1 MLLSL
6 AFSRISAQTL
16 PDRGFLPTRS
26 YDPSSTDE
34 VNLQTGTLIYQVPLY
49 SFPSGAGGQ
58 SWSIGLSY
66 DSSIYDPDPYYPY
79 TNIYAPNLYSSE
91 TSLTGGGWQWAHR
104 YQLGVRYPDNH
115 IYVVFPD
122 GSHHTFFLRNALGD
136 AANTIYPYMPNGNES
151 IDPSGG
157 DSNSTCTYHL
167 AGRTLVYYSDDSTFL
182 RLELQLG
189 TSPNCNTPP
198 ASPSLWT
205 VYFPNGT
212 RVFGS
217 GVLGIDAASA
227 STQIVDRNGNSIS
240 IAPVVLCSVPGAG
253 CTPDTPSDVLTD
265 QLGRIVTIMFP
276 ASAGGSV
283 TDLVCAPGHLE
294 SGSSTACNDMT
305 VANPVGQLHWRV
317 NWDSYTSTD
326 QSYYNNAYPS
336 TPVGAPGG
344 LFVTNIGLPSANGE
358 TLQYSFTYTVN
369 PGWGELKSATTP
381 YGLTTSYQYW
391 CSSTSSGCLAS
402 NFRPTQVQPNVQ
414 VQQRTQAWTDPLGVA
429 RNQTWSY
436 SQGRGLTISAVTAPD
451 GGVTLHTPCDINS
464 LFWPSECTTT
474 LPNGDTVSRTW
485 QWQCLFSGYGNQ
497 QIQQEVRTV
506 NTSQGNGGPQA
517 SSKNYTYDRNGNP
530 LTTAESAFFTNGR
543 TTTDSYAISTGSQLI
558 AAPTTTTAP
567 PTNCAPHTP
576 AGVMIDYNAYWSSS
590 NDTTSPLP
598 GWTLNARTS
607 HEVSDLNGSSTWTYG
622 YDSPVTTA
630 NVTSETNGAVVIGHS
645 YDGSGNL
652 ISTTDGNGVVTKY
665 TYAAAACADGA
676 SYSSFAYPDTVV
688 RDFGGTLQ
696 RATTQTWDC
705 KTGLLKSS
713 TDPNNVK
720 TSYSYD
726 LIGRKTLLDEAVG
739 TAAERTTSINLS
751 ESNSGSGS
759 LTPLTVTAYHN
770 LFSSTD
776 TPVVTTQ
783 QFDQR
788 GVLTMTQ
795 NPAGAI
801 TQLYGKLSI
810 PADGFT
816 YEAVSN
822 PFLST
827 TDATMGWTRR
837 TYDTSGRLTA
847 VGHFSGAAPPCP
859 FAGSSTPTTCGGTA
873 APDSSQSTTYDGS
886 VSTFTDEAGVART
899 NTMDGLDRLH
909 SVQEGC
915 AGCLTTY
922 TYDFGDRL
930 ATVTQ
935 GSQTRTFTYDALGR
949 LGSAQNPESGTS
961 TFTYDNN
968 GNVHS
973 RQTPIGTATYS
984 YDHLNRLIGK
994 TYLDSTPP
1002 VTYCYDGITT
1012 APGCSG
1018 SPTGALLMDRLT
1030 MVQNAKSTTRFSQ
1043 YDEEGQVILSQQ
1055 VTGSQTF
1062 PFTYAYNRLGGLQTM
1077 TYPSGRTVTMGFDNA
1092 GRISGVTYQATGLQY
1107 ASSLS
1112 YAANNAIS
1120 GLLFG
1125 NGLTESTTFNTRFQ
1139 PTQIKAGNLLTLTLT
1154 YGSSPST
1161 NNGNLASQTIAQS
1174 QGTWTQSY
1182 TYDGVNRLACAN
1194 ETAGAALLTC
1204 GTGTPNWWLT
1214 FGYDNFGN
1222 RWLSNNPSSA
1232 GVPISPFTPGSST
1245 NYDAANHLNIQ
1256 NSLYDGAG
1264 NQKQIGG
1271 FQFVY
1276 DSENRMTSSV
1286 FTSTPTNQTTTQ
1298 YDYDGDG
1305 RRVTKTVNGQ
1315 ATTYVY
1321 DAAGQLAAEY
1331 GPPTDAGTKYLT
1343 SDHLG
1348 STRLITDTGGLPARC
1363 YDYLPFGEEIANGT
1377 AGRTANCF
1385 GSAVYPGSPDIE
1397 NVKFTGKE
1405 RDAETGLD
1413 FFGARYFS
1421 GAQGRFTSP
1430 DAPFNDQH
1438 PEDPQSW
1445 NLYAYARGNPLL
1457 YTDPHGT
1464 YVCGAATTGEQC
1476 DAIEAARV
1484 RAQADADRLRE
1495 RYGEDSRQYKDAQ
1508 RAITALGTQG
1518 VDNGVTVTVGAV
1530 GAAWRGQTDVG
1541 GNVSPATASNPNG
1554 QNIEVT
1560 LAAGV
1565 VAEGG
1570 AGLASTL
1577 AHEGS
1582 HVADGSEWVSSGFA
1596 AAKDPTLFATEYR
1609 AYNVS
1614 VNILGAENVAPFS
1627 MGPVGAPKV
1636 LLAPGFPI
1644 AINGPQIEK
1653 LLAIPGGYGVTRMR
1667 PGDPVFDRHHMVRRR

>member
-1 MLLSL
+1 M
-6 AFSRISAQTL
+6 
-16 PDRGFLPTRS
+16 
-26 YDPSSTDE
+26 
-34 VNLQTGTLIYQVPLY
+34 
-49 SFPSGAGGQ
+49 
-58 SWSIGLSY
+58 
-66 DSSIYDPDPYYPY
+66 
-79 TNIYAPNLYSSE
+79 
-91 TSLTGGGWQWAHR
+91 
-104 YQLGVRYPDNH
+104 
-115 IYVVFPD
+115 
-122 GSHHTFFLRNALGD
+122 
-136 AANTIYPYMPNGNES
+136 
-151 IDPSGG
+151 
-157 DSNSTCTYHL
+157 
-167 AGRTLVYYSDDSTFL
+167 
-182 RLELQLG
+182 
-189 TSPNCNTPP
+189 
-198 ASPSLWT
+198 
-205 VYFPNGT
+205 
-212 RVFGS
+212 
-217 GVLGIDAASA
+217 
-227 STQIVDRNGNSIS
+227 
-240 IAPVVLCSVPGAG
+240 
-253 CTPDTPSDVLTD
+253 
-265 QLGRIVTIMFP
+265 
-276 ASAGGSV
+276 
-283 TDLVCAPGHLE
+283 
-294 SGSSTACNDMT
+294 
-305 VANPVGQLHWRV
+305 
-317 NWDSYTSTD
+317 
-326 QSYYNNAYPS
+326 
-336 TPVGAPGG
+336 
-344 LFVTNIGLPSANGE
+344 
-358 TLQYSFTYTVN
+358 
-369 PGWGELKSATTP
+369 KSATTP

-391 CSSTSSGCLAS
+391 CFSTSSGGCLPA
-402 NFRPTQVQPNVQ
+402 NERPTQVEPNVQ
-414 VQQRTQAWTDPLGVA
+414 IQQRTQTWTDSLGVS
-429 RNQTWSY
+429 RNQTWGY
-436 SQGRGLTISAVTAPD
+436 SQGLPITAVTGPD
-451 GGVTLHTPCDINS
+451 GGITRHTPCDVNS
-464 LFWPSECTTT
+464 LFWPTECTTT
-474 LPNGDTVSRTW
+474 LPNGDTISRIW
-485 QWQCLFSGYGNQ
+485 QFQCLFSAYGNQ

-506 NTSQGNGGPQA
+506 NTSQANGGPLA
-517 SSKNYTYDRNGNP
+517 SSKNYTYDRNGNL
-530 LTTAESAFFTNGR
+530 LTTAESAFYTNGR

-567 PTNCAPHTP
+567 PTNCALHTP
-576 AGVMIDYNAYWSSS
+576 AGVMIDHIAYWSST

-598 GWTLNARTS
+598 GWTLNASTS
-607 HEVSDLNGSSTWTYG
+607 LEVSDLNGSSTWTYG
-622 YDSPVTTA
+622 YDNSVTTA

-665 TYAAAACADGA
+665 TYVATACADGA
-676 SYSSFAYPDTVV
+676 SYSSFAYPDTVT

-696 RATTQTWDC
+696 RTTTQTWDC

-713 TDPNNVK
+713 TDPNNVQ

-726 LIGRKTLLDEAVG
+726 LIGRKTLIDEAVG
-739 TAAERTTSINLS
+739 TAAERKTSINIS

-759 LTPLTVTAYHN
+759 LTPLTVTTYHN

-776 TPVVTTQ
+776 TPVVTAQ

-788 GVLTMTQ
+788 GVLTMTHG
-795 NPAGAI
+795 PAGAV

-816 YEAVSN
+816 YETVSN

-837 TYDTSGRLTA
+837 TYDTNGRLTA

-859 FAGSSTPTTCGGTA
+859 FAGSSTPTTCIGTA

-899 NTMDGLDRLH
+899 NTIDGLDRLY

-922 TYDFGDRL
+922 TYDFGDHL

-935 GSQTRTFTYDALGR
+935 GSQSRTFTYDALGR

-973 RQTPIGTATYS
+973 KQTPIGTVTYS

-994 TYLDSTPP
+994 TYLDSTLP

-1062 PFTYAYNRLGGLQTM
+1062 PFSYAYNRLGGLQTI

-1092 GRISGVTYQATGLQY
+1092 GRISGVTNQGTGLQY
-1107 ASSLS
+1107 ASNLS

-1125 NGLTESTTFNTRFQ
+1125 NGLTESTTFNTRLQ
-1139 PTQIKAGNLLTLTLT
+1139 PTQIKTGNLLTLTLT

-1161 NNGNLASQTIAQS
+1161 NNGNLASQTIARS

-1194 ETAGAALLTC
+1194 ETSGAAPLTC

-1222 RWLSNNPSSA
+1222 HWLSNNPSSA
-1232 GVPISPFTPGSST
+1232 GLPISPFTPGSST
-1245 NYDAANHLNIQ
+1245 NYDASNHLNIQ

-1271 FQFVY
+1271 FQFAY

-1321 DAAGQLAAEY
+1321 DATGQLAAEY
-1331 GPPTDAGTKYLT
+1331 GPPTDAGTKYFT
-1343 SDHLG
+1343 ADHLG
-1348 STRLITDTGGLPARC
+1348 STRLITDTGGSPARC

-1385 GSAVYPGSPDIE
+1385 GTAVYPGSPDSE

-1413 FFGARYFS
+1413 FLLARYMS

-1430 DAPFNDQH
+1430 DPVGGSLA
-1438 PEDPQSW
+1438 DPQTL
-1445 NLYAYARGNPLL
+1445 NKYAYVRNNPLNLTDPTGLYACA
-1457 YTDPHGT
+1457 D
-1464 YVCGAATTGEQC
+1464 
-1476 DAIEAARV
+1476 DAPDAKEHCTSEADQRFEAARQRDLQSRNGDV
-1484 RAQADADRLRE
+1484 RRAAAAYGDPGREVVDERGDKVTVRFADLSGNREGGVTRSTLGADEKGNLFAQSDVTIN
-1495 RYGEDSRQYKDAQ
+1495 SRSTG
-1508 RAITALGTQG
+1508 TAL
-1518 VDNGVTVTVGAV
+1518 
-1530 GAAWRGQTDVG
+1530 AADVG
-1541 GNVSPATASNPNG
+1541 
-1554 QNIEVT
+1554 
-1560 LAAGV
+1560 
-1565 VAEGG
+1565 
-1570 AGLASTL
+1570 
-1577 AHEGS
+1577 HEGS
-1582 HVADGSEWVSSGFA
+1582 HVADAQDVARSITITGGGAGFA
-1596 AAKDPTLFATEYR
+1596 VGVDISQYASEQR
-1609 AYNVS
+1609 AYRVTDTIYRSANEPY
-1614 VNILGAENVAPFS
+1614 NGCGNTNCPLGAGSSPIDI
-1627 MGPVGAPKV
+1627 GRRIDQI
-1636 LLAPGFPI
+1636 LLA
-1644 AINGPQIEK
+1644 NPQIYHSADGRP
-1653 LLAIPGGYGVTRMR
+1653 LTQRNQGGNVLNIVV
-1667 PGDPVFDRHHMVRRR
+1667 PH